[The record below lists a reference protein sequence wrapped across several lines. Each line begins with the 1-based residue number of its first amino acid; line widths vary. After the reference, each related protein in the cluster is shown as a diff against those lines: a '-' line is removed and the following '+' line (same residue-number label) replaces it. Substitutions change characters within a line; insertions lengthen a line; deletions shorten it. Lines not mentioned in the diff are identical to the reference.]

1 MAPLLTI
8 KQWALSLTIVAL
20 VLMLCLYQFFQI
32 TSNEFSLSFLDVG
45 QGDAI
50 LIQTP
55 EYRNILIDAG
65 PDGKVVEELS
75 KKFNFFN
82 QKIDLFILTHPDLDH
97 YGGILD
103 IFQKY
108 PVRAVLMTGIAV
120 ENQLYTAFLNELRNR
135 NIPILY
141 PESTRDLQISKNFF
155 LDFLYP
161 FEGQSLIGQ
170 EVKNRND
177 TSISLVIRDQN
188 NKPLALLTGDAEEA
202 EELDLLLSGQDF
214 ESPVFKL
221 GHHGSR
227 TSNSE
232 GMLSAISPQTV
243 IVSAG
248 IDNKFNHPHEETM
261 ERVKDLK
268 IEYTREGAVDLYH
281 FPYYTSSKTPP
292 IPSDV
297 PQNH

>member
-1 MAPLLTI
+1 MVPLLTI
-8 KQWALSLTIVAL
+8 KQWALSLTILAL
-20 VLMLCLYQFFQI
+20 LLILCLYQLFQI
-32 TSNEFSLSFLDVG
+32 TNNEFALSFLDVG

-55 EYRNILIDAG
+55 EYKNILIDAG
-65 PDGKVVEELS
+65 PDGKVVDELS
-75 KKFNFFN
+75 KKLGFFN

-108 PVRAVLMTGIAV
+108 PVDAVMMTGIAV
-120 ENQLYTAFLNELRNR
+120 NNQLYRTFLSELKHR
-135 NIPILY
+135 NIPIFY
-141 PESTRDLQISKNFF
+141 PDNSNDIQISQDLY

-177 TSISLVIRDQN
+177 TSISLIIRNSKGD
-188 NKPLALLTGDAEEA
+188 PLALLTGDAEEA
-202 EELDLLLSGQDF
+202 QELDLLLSGQDF
-214 ESPVFKL
+214 TSPIFKL

-227 TSNSE
+227 TSSSE
-232 GMLSAISPQTV
+232 SMLAAIKPKTV

-248 IDNKFNHPHEETM
+248 IDNKFDHPHEETL
-261 ERVKDLK
+261 ERVKDLE
-268 IEYTREGAVDLYH
+268 I
-281 FPYYTSSKTPP
+281 FQTSGDT
-292 IPSDV
+292 V
-297 PQNH
+297 TFE